1 MGHTSQSHLT
11 VTKPTPRCPP
21 SYLKAPRLALG
32 TNFYNEYS
40 AVEQITGPDRAV
52 WPLEGSSIL
61 NGGTEWSLSE
71 GINFKEE
78 QRVLIYVF

>member
-1 MGHTSQSHLT
+1 M
-11 VTKPTPRCPP
+11 
-21 SYLKAPRLALG
+21 ALG

-40 AVEQITGPDRAV
+40 AVEQITGPERAA

-71 GINFKEE
+71 GINFEE
-78 QRVLIYVF
+78 PKVLIDICFLKIFEHMME